1 MYFLAKRKHQMIMD
15 KVTPLG
21 QCRWTVLAVTLLLFL
36 VRMYL
41 KQGYAVVAYLL
52 GLTYINHVFL
62 FLSPAEDPEE
72 AERE

>member
-1 MYFLAKRKHQMIMD
+1 MIMD
-15 KVTPLG
+15 KVTPKVE
-21 QCRWTVLAVTLLLFL
+21 CRWAVLTVTLLLFL
-36 VRMYL
+36 LRMYI

-72 AERE
+72 LERE